1 MDYFD
6 PKTGTYPH
14 WNDERSVFEIAEC
27 TRKAD
32 MPPEAQEW
40 FERPARDGYE
50 WKCLNGK
57 WPEEVP
63 IEPAPAADRR
73 LSACTAIDT
82 AAGAARTRFAT
93 NSAFIETEYQRAYDT
108 ATAWINSGYQNEA
121 PAPVK
126 SDADA
131 YGRTEQEA
139 AQYIKA
145 TGDYWF
151 SKLDA
156 VRDIRL
162 KGKQAVETA
171 PDDADFMAIAQPFIE
186 QLEALKPQQ

>member
-1 MDYFD
+1 MEQFYD
-6 PKTGTYPH
+6 PATQTEAIFGIH
-14 WNDERSVFEIAEC
+14 DLSGC
-27 TRKAD
+27 TKKAD
-32 MPPEAQEW
+32 MSPEAQEW
-40 FERPARDGYE
+40 FTRPARDGYE

-63 IEPAPAADRR
+63 IEPAPADDRR

-82 AAGAARTRFAT
+82 AAGAARTRFST

-108 ATAWINSGYQNEA
+108 AVAWINSGYQGEA

-126 SDADA
+126 SDAEA
-131 YGRTEQEA
+131 FGRNELDSA
-139 AQYIKA
+139 HYIKT

-162 KGKQAVETA
+162 KGKQAVEQS
-171 PDDADFMAIAQPFIE
+171 PDDADFMSVAQPFIE